1 MQTIFGRR
9 DFLKSSAV
17 VASAVA
23 MSAVNYKRVMG
34 ANERLRVASI
44 GTGGKGKSDLT
55 SVAKS
60 SSVDVVALC
69 NVDSSEQH
77 LGWAVEAYPQA
88 TTYADWRVLLD
99 ESKSF
104 DACIVSTPDF
114 MHAPIALPAMSLGKH
129 VYCQK
134 PLAHTVFETRQMQ
147 LAAKRNN
154 VVTQMGNQIHS
165 HEAYRTATAWVHQGK
180 IGKAKAVHAWQSGNP
195 KWRVAAQR
203 PDGADPIQSDLRWD
217 LWQGVAAERPFKVNI
232 YHPFNWRHWRDY
244 GTGQL
249 GDFGCHILDPVFTA
263 LKLGSPMSV
272 WAIAPAIHPEVW
284 TDSSTVRYVF
294 PKTELTDGAT
304 IPVTWYDSVGVRP
317 PRDLFSDIP
326 ESYLL
331 PSAGSVIV
339 GTEGSIVIPHVAA
352 PKLFPEEKFAS
363 TELQTVPGLDHYVQW
378 ADAARG
384 VGKTTDDFSYA
395 GPLTETV
402 LLGTIAIRKPGET
415 LKWDAEK
422 LLITNSE
429 SAQSMISKPY
439 RSGWEPK
446 WIDS

>member
-1 MQTIFGRR
+1 MRTSFDRR

-44 GTGGKGKSDLT
+44 GTGGKGKGDLT

-60 SSVDVVALC
+60 PSVDVVALC

-114 MHAPIALPAMSLGKH
+114 MHAPVALPAMSLGKH

-180 IGKAKAVHAWQSGNP
+180 IGKAKSVHAWQSGNP
-195 KWRVAAQR
+195 KWRVASQR

-263 LKLGSPMSV
+263 LKLGSPTSV
-272 WAIAPAIHPEVW
+272 WAIAPAIHPEIW

-294 PKTELTDGAT
+294 PKTEMTEGAT

-326 ESYLL
+326 DSYPL

-352 PKLFPEEKFAS
+352 PKLFPEEKFS
-363 TELQTVPGLDHYVQW
+363 SSELPKEIGLDHYVQW

-384 VGKTTDDFSYA
+384 VGKATDDFSYA

-429 SAQSMISKPY
+429 QAQSMISKTY

-446 WIDS
+446 WINS

>member
-1 MQTIFGRR
+1 MRTNLGRR
-9 DFLKSSAV
+9 DFLKT
-17 VASAVA
+17 SAVA
-23 MSAVNYKRVMG
+23 ASTVAISAFHYQRVLG
-34 ANERLRVASI
+34 ANERLRVASV
-44 GTGGKGKSDLT
+44 GTGGKGRSDLT

-60 SSVDVVALC
+60 PAVDVVALC

-88 TTYADWRVLLD
+88 KLHADWRALLD

-114 MHAPIALPAMSLGKH
+114 MHAPIALPTMELGKH

-134 PLAHTVFETRQMQ
+134 PLAHTVYETQQMQ
-147 LAAKRNN
+147 LAAKRYN

-165 HEAYRTATAWVHQGK
+165 HEAYRTATAWVQQGK

-195 KWRVAAQR
+195 KWRVASER
-203 PDGADPIQSDLRWD
+203 PVGADAIPSTLRWD
-217 LWQGVAAERPFKVNI
+217 LWQGVAGERPFKVGM
-232 YHPFNWRHWRDY
+232 YHSFNWRHWRDY

-263 LKLGSPMSV
+263 LKLTSPKSV

-294 PKTELTDGAT
+294 SKTELTDGDT

-326 ESYLL
+326 DSYQL
-331 PSAGSVIV
+331 PSAGSVII

-352 PKLFPEEKFAS
+352 PKLFPEEKFAA
-363 TELQTVPGLDHYVQW
+363 TELPTVPGLDHYIQW

-402 LLGTIAIRKPGET
+402 LLGTIAIRQPGET

-422 LLITNSE
+422 LVITNSE
-429 SAQSMISKPY
+429 PAQNMLSKNY
-439 RSGWEPK
+439 RAGWEPK
-446 WIDS
+446 WLA